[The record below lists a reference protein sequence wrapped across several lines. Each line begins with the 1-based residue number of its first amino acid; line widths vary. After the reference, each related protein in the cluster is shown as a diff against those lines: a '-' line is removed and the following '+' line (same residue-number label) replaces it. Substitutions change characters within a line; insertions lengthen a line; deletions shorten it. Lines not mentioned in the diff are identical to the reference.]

1 MKEKLTDIQQQILD
15 LREIKGYTVEQVLR
29 ELKISRKVFQ
39 EEVNNLKEINLY
51 NEDNIK
57 NAIQKRKK
65 RETYAKKKN
74 APKLSP
80 IEKEYREK
88 CIDLLARKYFH
99 YNQTKELNSLLPSQL
114 KGLKDIYGSYKLVY
128 MAINML
134 EDNLIYAYN
143 KEFMSENIKI
153 SYMMAI
159 IRNSVDEVRKKLDIQ
174 RRIKIGLEKREEEQ
188 KEEIMRVLNKK
199 IITKPT
205 QRLDM
210 TDLLDD

>member
-1 MKEKLTDIQQQILD
+1 MKEKLTDIQKQILD
-15 LREIKGYTVEQVLR
+15 FREVKGYTVEQVLR

-39 EEVNNLKEINLY
+39 EEVNKLKEINLY

-80 IEKEYREK
+80 SEKEYREK

-99 YNQTKELNSLLPSQL
+99 YNQTKELNLLLPSQL
-114 KGLKDIYGSYKLVY
+114 KGLKNIYGSYQLLY

-205 QRLDM
+205 KRLDM